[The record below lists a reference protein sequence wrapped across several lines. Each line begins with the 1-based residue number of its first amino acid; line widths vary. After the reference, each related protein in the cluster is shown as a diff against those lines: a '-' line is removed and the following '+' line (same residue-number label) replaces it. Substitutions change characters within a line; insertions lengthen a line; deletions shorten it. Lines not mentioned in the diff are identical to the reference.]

1 MSTESMKSRALLKT
15 LIQFLAL
22 TLILLIGSIAT
33 SAEASEPTIC
43 IQRTAAEECKRKV
56 LAFDDL
62 ADQASLVRRQR
73 DEAVGAR
80 EELRYLYTLEREAL
94 LDWQKKA
101 EAAQAIADAAP
112 SRLVWFGAGAAAGIT
127 TTVLVF
133 VLVR

>member
-1 MSTESMKSRALLKT
+1 MLQYKPLQTLLQT
-15 LIQFLAL
+15 LCLMV
-22 TLILLIGSIAT
+22 ILVAGLMIT
-33 SAEASEPTIC
+33 SAASASEPTVC
-43 IQRTAAEECKRKV
+43 IRRTTAEECKRKV

-94 LDWQKKA
+94 LGWQKKA
-101 EAAQAIADAAP
+101 EAAQAALDNSP
-112 SRLVWFGAGAAAGIT
+112 SRLVWFGAGAGVGVV
-127 TTVLVF
+127 TTVVVF